1 MQVYFRNHK
10 LPIAGT
16 KLERSSRFTSQVQ
29 LRSFNSIVVIN
40 FVMINVLCSSFEYL
54 LICHTFPEVFNAMQ
68 ASYLHILIFMWR
80 LLCACKAV
88 LFLETSG
95 QLLII
100 WIREEVILRWSFT
113 LMLYCQNRK
122 LNII

>member
-1 MQVYFRNHK
+1 MQVYFRNHE

-16 KLERSSRFTSQVQ
+16 KLERLSRFTSQVL
-29 LRSFNSIVVIN
+29 LRSFNSIVV
-40 FVMINVLCSSFEYL
+40 MINALCSSFEYL
-54 LICHTFPEVFNAMQ
+54 LICHTFAEVFNAMQ
-68 ASYLHILIFMWR
+68 ASYLRILIFMWR